1 MSYLKRIVCLANSR
15 KHSERCIA
23 GLEIEGGHLGNWIRP
38 VSSRPM
44 GEIGYPERRLADDS
58 DPELLDILE
67 IPMLGSRPNGCQ
79 TENHLI
85 DHNSSWV
92 KEGEFPKHQLLQHC
106 RAPDPLWLNGYDSA
120 HGLNDRMPEEQVQSL
135 SDSLVL
141 AEPQQ
146 LCIGIRL
153 EAAKLRVRAE
163 FRLAGQKYNLGVTD
177 PVVERQ
183 CLSRAEGFHTYRKR
197 AVACISIGEPFNGY
211 CYKLVASIIPL

>member
-15 KHSERCIA
+15 KQSERCIA
-23 GLEIEGGHLGNWIRP
+23 GLEIEGSQLSRWIRP
-38 VSSRPM
+38 VSSRPL
-44 GEIGYPERRLADDS
+44 GEFGFPERKLTTGS

-67 IPMLGSRPNGCQ
+67 ISMLGSRPHGCQ

-92 KEGEFPKHQLLQHC
+92 KLGEFPKQQLLRYC
-106 RAPDPLWLNGYDSA
+106 RAPNSLWINGHDSA
-120 HGLNDRMPEEQVQSL
+120 HGLNDRIPEKQVGSL
-135 SDSLVL
+135 PDSLVL
-141 AEPQQ
+141 VEPQQ
-146 LCIGIRL
+146 LRIEIRL

-163 FRLAGQKYNLGVTD
+163 FRIAGQMYNLGVTD

-183 CLSRAEGFHTYRKR
+183 CLSREEGFHSYRKR